1 MAKPVFTYEDALSY
15 LSSLETFGIKL
26 GLERTEKLLAEF
38 GNPHLKYKTM
48 HVTGTNGKGSVCTMI
63 AHVLA
68 AAGYRVGLY
77 TSPHI
82 SDFRERIR
90 IFDENGSHLIDEK
103 RVGSIMA
110 RIRENA
116 EKLGEMPTYFEAGT
130 VLAFQYFAEQEL
142 DFAVV
147 EVGMGGRLDATNVI
161 LPEVSVVTT
170 ISLEH
175 TAHLGKDVQSIARE
189 KGGIIKEG
197 KPLVTAAAGEALDAL
212 KEICADR
219 NAPLVHVG
227 TDTKADIK
235 FQSRSHDSEG
245 YYFDVFGTMDAYDEL
260 VTKMPG
266 GYQTINA
273 ATAIGAIECLKRNGA
288 MVPRQSIYDGIASA
302 IVPGR
307 FEIVA
312 ENPKIVLDVAHNP
325 QAAQALAGTLRSMKK
340 GKVHLVLG
348 IMKDKDVKSIVREL
362 AGAADVIIAAK
373 PKTHRAAE
381 AQYVADAAREAGIS
395 AIVVEDVRKAL
406 EYARFISKPEDI
418 VCVAGSF
425 FTVGEVRAL
434 FARNK
439 PPE

>member
-1 MAKPVFTYEDALSY
+1 MAKPVFTCEDALSY

-38 GNPHLKYKTM
+38 GNPHLKYKTI

-103 RVGSIMA
+103 SVGSIMA

-197 KPLVTAAAGEALDAL
+197 KPLVTAAAGEALEVL
-212 KEICADR
+212 KGICAER
-219 NAPLVHVG
+219 NAPLIHVG
-227 TDTKADIK
+227 TDVKYTKRG
-235 FQSRSHDSEG
+235 SDSEG
-245 YYFDVFGTMDAYDEL
+245 QYFDVFGALDSYDEMA
-260 VTKMPG
+260 TKMAG
-266 GYQTINA
+266 EYQIFNA
-273 ATAIGAIECLKRNGA
+273 ALAVGAIECLKRNGA
-288 MVPRQSIYDGIASA
+288 MIPRQSIYDGIASA
-302 IVPGR
+302 VVQGR

-325 QAAQALAGTLRSMKK
+325 QAAEALAGTLRSMKK